1 MIHFFFLICTLY
13 NIIKYNDLFFQK
25 ILKKLNLYMLS
36 QCIPAI
42 KQQSDSYHATTTATS
57 VSFERISG
65 GR

>member
-1 MIHFFFLICTLY
+1 
-13 NIIKYNDLFFQK
+13 
-25 ILKKLNLYMLS
+25 MLS